1 MSDLKSS
8 PRLNELAIARV
19 LNAAGVKKSRP
30 HIDKSALAGCIDVC
44 ADLFNNAKLFR
55 VQTIEKKERS
65 QLQKVHTIALKLKT
79 VLSKT
84 PAAKF
89 AENSDKFETALSDF
103 VVNTERLVKLT
114 WLSTPRT
121 GLEHDYVEGRAYEA
135 HFKSK
140 SPLQWMVGVYLAE
153 VYVLFIGEDL
163 TGTYLDFACQVLK
176 ELKIKNGNSNF
187 SRQAVARAARGYNR
201 TRKSAPAIKQDEWTI
216 YRENKFYW
224 VCGVRDTLDLWTE
237 LRRREA
243 RLIAAEQAA
252 NISGRK

>member
-1 MSDLKSS
+1 M
-8 PRLNELAIARV
+8 
-19 LNAAGVKKSRP
+19 
-30 HIDKSALAGCIDVC
+30 
-44 ADLFNNAKLFR
+44 
-55 VQTIEKKERS
+55 
-65 QLQKVHTIALKLKT
+65 KT

-187 SRQAVARAARGYNR
+187 HGRQQSALREDIIEHGSLRPQSSRTSGPFTER
-201 TRKSAPAIKQDEWTI
+201 TSFTG
-216 YRENKFYW
+216 F
-224 VCGVRDTLDLWTE
+224 VG
-237 LRRREA
+237 
-243 RLIAAEQAA
+243 
-252 NISGRK
+252 